1 MHYGSSRHSPTSTL
15 SRAGHYAH
23 GNSYK
28 EPRDALAVEVA
39 EGEGGLWAALFR
51 QKRWLDATLAWQARD
66 LA

>member
-1 MHYGSSRHSPTSTL
+1 
-15 SRAGHYAH
+15 
-23 GNSYK
+23 
-28 EPRDALAVEVA
+28 VA